1 MENKEIKVSDGFR
14 SNELSLEEGGATL
27 RIVRTDGNVLIYDK
41 VKSVRAYTQRALK
54 NETVAEIWHGNTCMF
69 KREKNG

>member
-1 MENKEIKVSDGFR
+1 MNNKEIKVNDSFR
-14 SNELSLEEGGATL
+14 SNELSLEEGGATVK
-27 RIVRTDGNVLIYDK
+27 IIRTDGRVLLYDK

-54 NETVAEIWHGNTCMF
+54 NDSVAEVWHGNTCLF